1 MIQRLAHQFVLY
13 GDILFKW
20 SPNKVWLRCLDAMEA
35 QQTIKDVHGGICGP
49 HMNGHMLAKK
59 LGLLLVHHGVR
70 LLQARR
76 EIPPLSDLRRQQDQR
91 TTKRA
96 A

>member
-59 LGLLLVHHGVR
+59 LGLLDCHSLF
-70 LLQARR
+70 AYY
-76 EIPPLSDLRRQQDQR
+76 
-91 TTKRA
+91 K
-96 A
+96 